1 MIDEMVS
8 KECARLQMERT
19 DYLFSRRDVR
29 QYTGWGD
36 TQLRVH
42 LGRLQEL
49 EYLLVHHGG
58 RGQSFVYELV
68 FERSGN
74 DEKPILPGL
83 IDVEKLK
90 IHKYD
95 EKNAGL
101 NGEFAGSTRSQNGG
115 IAGGARRKPEPVI
128 TGLQERFERFS
139 GKNTD
144 TGLREKEPVVIVA
157 AGGR

>member
-1 MIDEMVS
+1 MRTPRRWNGRIISLAAGM
-8 KECARLQMERT
+8 CANTPGGATRNCAFIWR
-19 DYLFSRRDVR
+19 
-29 QYTGWGD
+29 
-36 TQLRVH
+36 
-42 LGRLQEL
+42 RLQEL

-68 FERSGN
+68 FERSAN
-74 DEKPILPGL
+74 DEKPVLSGL

-90 IHKYD
+90 MCRYD

-101 NGEFAGSTRSQNGG
+101 NGGFAGSKRPQSGG
-115 IAGGARRKPEPVI
+115 IAGGCAVSRSQSV
-128 TGLQERFERFS
+128 TSLSERFGPFC

-144 TGLREKEPVVIVA
+144 TGPREKEPVVIIA